1 MGAKRQKGKIS
12 NFSFLALLK
21 GKGSNPLRNV
31 HFSIEDEKWVSAPF
45 GEKISLHTRYILAH
59 KRICGIQV

>member
-1 MGAKRQKGKIS
+1 MGAKRQKGKFPI
-12 NFSFLALLK
+12 FLFWRSWEL
-21 GKGSNPLRNV
+21 GVEPLTQRP
-31 HFSIEDEKWVSAPF
+31 FLSETKKWVSAPF